1 MNSSTEE
8 VAMAQTE
15 VTITIHTTVD
25 ALEAA
30 GLRTLLGMGAESAE
44 APGKVTYLGRAP
56 KGSRLHEREYRF
68 PLLEVLAERGGSATL
83 REATDAM
90 EEKLR
95 DSLAPIDWERNP
107 SGRGIRWRNR
117 VQWVRARLVRD
128 GLLKPDSPRGVWE
141 LTDAGWKELK
151 RARRDQHATKKR

>member
-1 MNSSTEE
+1 
-8 VAMAQTE
+8 MAQTE

-30 GLRTLLGMGAESAE
+30 GLRRLLGVGGETAE
-44 APGKVTYLGRAP
+44 APGREITYLGRAP
-56 KGSRLHEREYRF
+56 KGSRLHEREYRL
-68 PLLEVLAERGGSATL
+68 PLLEVLAEHDGSATL

-95 DSLAPIDWERNP
+95 DKLSPIDWEKNP

-117 VQWVRARLVRD
+117 VQWVRARLVSD

-141 LTDAGWKELK
+141 LTDAGWNELK
-151 RARRDQHATKKR
+151 RARREFDRKKKG